1 MCIRDR
7 FQRFLQQS
15 LNSAEPPPRL
25 PFVSSNLLDTL
36 GNQPFSQGQ
45 NSVRPTNESTESP
58 FEIDRPLPA
67 GWLQP
72 RLWTSLSSYRKFL
85 LTRPLFLSA
94 FFILNITSAAHFKL
108 VSICWFRAVHND
120 GRCGPILRY
129 TAESYHVFTGH

>member
-85 LTRPLFLSA
+85 LIRPLFLSA

-108 VSICWFRAVHND
+108 SLSA
-120 GRCGPILRY
+120 GSERC
-129 TAESYHVFTGH
+129 TAMVVVAQSCVTLPKVIMF